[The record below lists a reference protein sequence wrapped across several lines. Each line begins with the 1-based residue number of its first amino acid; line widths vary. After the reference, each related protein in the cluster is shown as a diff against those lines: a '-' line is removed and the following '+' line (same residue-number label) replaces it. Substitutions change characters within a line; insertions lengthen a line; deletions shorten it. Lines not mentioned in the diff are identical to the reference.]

1 MPPKTPTKTDSPD
14 QPAGP
19 GIPTITVETGDT
31 WEKLAERAG
40 VDVDELVG
48 ANMDLSRPGQRPPLR
63 VTQVLYLP

>member
-1 MPPKTPTKTDSPD
+1 MARTPRATTSEDEQPPS
-14 QPAGP
+14 P

-40 VDVDELVG
+40 CDVDDLVG
-48 ANMDLSRPGQRPPLR
+48 ANIDLSRPGQRPPLR